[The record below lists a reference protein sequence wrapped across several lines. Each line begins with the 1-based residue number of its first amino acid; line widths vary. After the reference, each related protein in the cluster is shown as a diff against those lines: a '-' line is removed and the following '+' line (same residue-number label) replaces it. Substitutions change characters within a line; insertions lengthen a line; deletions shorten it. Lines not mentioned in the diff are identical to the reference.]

1 MTWLIRVW
9 ARTRDRDVDLT
20 RTLPGGLALAVEA
33 VLADALLGLAPEV
46 PEEVQIRVLTEK
58 GGEPWTIGL
67 T

>member
-33 VLADALLGLAPEV
+33 VLADALRGLAPEV
-46 PEEVQIRVLTEK
+46 PEEVQIRVLTDKEES
-58 GGEPWTIGL
+58 G
-67 T
+67 

>member
-9 ARTRDRDVDLT
+9 ARTADRDVDLT

-33 VLADALLGLAPEV
+33 VLADALRGLAPEV

-58 GGEPWTIGL
+58 EEDHGREG
-67 T
+67 